1 MTQDR
6 TSLFGARVL
15 VGTFVDAADLR
26 LKARIASLTRS
37 RDEYRKLYLSALEQI
52 RKLELGL
59 LGQKA
64 ERLSGTDGQLALA
77 ILETLLGSEPSSS
90 DESEEDLDDED
101 EEEEQEPKPKKGKP
115 RRSRPPEEL
124 PRVQIEIIPPEVQ
137 RKGLDAFVR
146 IGEEVVESLENRPAS
161 QVVVRVIKPKFK
173 EKGSSDGGQ
182 TQPEAGD
189 GASVMLAP
197 SSDNAESKS
206 SEPAEEKAV
215 KIYVAETPE
224 LPIKR
229 GSAGPGFLAQ
239 SIVRRWQDHLPLH
252 RLESIYAREGVRI
265 ARSTMCGWHEELAS
279 LTRPVIDAMWKDALK
294 QPYLCTDATGV
305 LVQAK
310 EKCRHGHFWVVVAAE
325 LHVLFRYSK
334 KHDSDAVDRMLKGY
348 QGYVVADAHSV
359 YDHLFGENGATE
371 SGCWGHGRRYH
382 FKALGSDP
390 DRARAALGMINALF
404 RIERSIATAPRKKR
418 EKVRSEKSRP
428 IVERYFEWCHSEV
441 GRVIDE
447 TPIARAIRYSL
458 NQEPALRRFLEDGRL
473 PMHNNISELHL
484 RRQKIGSKNWLFV
497 GSDDAAEVNAVFTSL
512 LASCQLHGIE
522 PYGYLR
528 DIFCLLPSWP
538 NPRVLELAPAY
549 WKKTFEQ
556 DETQRKLD
564 ANIYRRVSLGLDP
577 IHPGAQ

>member
-1 MTQDR
+1 
-6 TSLFGARVL
+6 VL
-15 VGTFVDAADLR
+15 VGTFVDAGDLR
-26 LKARIASLTRS
+26 LKARIASITRS

-90 DESEEDLDDED
+90 DDLAEDLDDEH
-101 EEEEQEPKPKKGKP
+101 EQEEQESKPEKRKPK
-115 RRSRPPEEL
+115 RTRPPSEL

-137 RKGLDAFVR
+137 RKGLDAFER
-146 IGEEVVESLENRPAS
+146 IGEDVVESLENRPAS
-161 QVVVRVIKPKFK
+161 QVVVRVVKPKFK
-173 EKGSSDGGQ
+173 EKGSNDGR
-182 TQPEAGD
+182 TQGAPED
-189 GASVMLAP
+189 GTSVTLAASSAE
-197 SSDNAESKS
+197 ESKTS
-206 SEPAEEKAV
+206 AEEKPV

-252 RLESIYAREGVRI
+252 RMESVYAREGVRV
-265 ARSTMCGWHEELAS
+265 ARSTMCGWHEELAA
-279 LTRPVIDAMWKDALK
+279 LTRPVIDAMWKDALQ

-310 EKCRHGHFWVVVAAE
+310 EKCRHGHFWVVVAPE

-348 QGYVVADAHSV
+348 QGYVVADAHAV

-371 SGCWGHGRRYH
+371 SGCWAHGRRYY

-390 DRARAALGMINALF
+390 DRARVALGMINALF

-428 IVERYFEWCHSEV
+428 IVERYFEWSHSEI

-447 TPIARAIRYSL
+447 TPISRALRYSL
-458 NQEPALRRFLEDGRL
+458 NQEAALRRFLEDARL

-538 NPRVLELAPAY
+538 IPRVLELAPAY

-577 IHPGAQ
+577 IHPVAQ

>member
-1 MTQDR
+1 MR
-6 TSLFGARVL
+6 I
-15 VGTFVDAADLR
+15 GTFVDAGDLR
-26 LKARIASLTRS
+26 LKARILSITRS

-52 RKLELGL
+52 RKLELGI

-64 ERLSGTDGQLALA
+64 ERISGTDGQLTLA
-77 ILETLLGSEPSSS
+77 ILETLLGSDRDEPAKAP
-90 DESEEDLDDED
+90 DD
-101 EEEEQEPKPKKGKP
+101 EEEQEEKEPKPRKGTP
-115 RRSRPPEEL
+115 RRTRPPAEL

-137 RKGLDAFVR
+137 RKGLDAYVR
-146 IGEEVVESLENRPAS
+146 ISEEVVESLENRPAS
-161 QVVVRVIKPKFK
+161 QVVVRVVKPKFK
-173 EKGSSDGGQ
+173 EKGSIDDQ
-182 TQPEAGD
+182 VQPSEV
-189 GASVMLAP
+189 GASLG
-197 SSDNAESKS
+197 DEESKS
-206 SEPAEEKAV
+206 SEPGEEKPV

-252 RLESIYAREGVRI
+252 RMESIYAREGVHI
-265 ARSTMCGWHEELAS
+265 ARSTMCGWHEELAA
-279 LTRPVIDAMWKDALK
+279 LTRPVINAMWKDALK

-310 EKCRHGHFWVVVAAE
+310 EKCRHGHFWVVIAPE
-325 LHVLFRYSK
+325 HHVLFQYSR

-348 QGYVVADAHSV
+348 EGYVVADAHAV
-359 YDHLFGENGATE
+359 YDHLFGENGAIE
-371 SGCWGHGRRYH
+371 CGCWAHARRYY

-390 DRARAALGMINALF
+390 ERARVGLGMINALF
-404 RIERSIATAPRKKR
+404 RIERSIANAPRKKR

-428 IVERYFEWCHSEV
+428 IVERYFEWSRSEV
-441 GRVIDE
+441 VRVVDE

-458 NQEPALRRFLEDGRL
+458 NQEVALRRFLEDGRL
-473 PMHNNISELHL
+473 PIHNNLSELHL
-484 RRQKIGSKNWLFV
+484 RRQKIGGKNWLFV

-538 NPRVLELAPAY
+538 SPRVLDLAPAY

-564 ANIYRRVSLGLDP
+564 ANIYRRVTLGLDP

>member
-1 MTQDR
+1 LTEDR
-6 TSLFGARVL
+6 TSLFGACVL
-15 VGTFVDAADLR
+15 VGTFVDAGDLR
-26 LKARIASLTRS
+26 LKARIVSLTRS

-77 ILETLLGSEPSSS
+77 ILETLLGSEPSRS
-90 DESEEDLDDED
+90 DLPTEDLDDE
-101 EEEEQEPKPKKGKP
+101 EEQEDQESKPEKRKP
-115 RRSRPPEEL
+115 RRTRPPAEL

-161 QVVVRVIKPKFK
+161 QVVLRVVKPKFK
-173 EKGSSDGGQ
+173 EKGSSDGQ
-182 TQPEAGD
+182 RPEAPSENGS
-189 GASVMLAP
+189 SVMVAP
-197 SSDNAESKS
+197 SSEEEGSRTSEST
-206 SEPAEEKAV
+206 EKKPV
-215 KIYVAETPE
+215 KIYIAETPE

-265 ARSTMCGWHEELAS
+265 ARSTMCGWHEELAA

-310 EKCRHGHFWVVVAAE
+310 EKCRHGHFWVVVAPE

-334 KHDSDAVDRMLKGY
+334 KHDSHAVDRMLEGY
-348 QGYVVADAHSV
+348 QGYVVADAHTV

-371 SGCWGHGRRYH
+371 CGCWAHGRRYH
-382 FKALGSDP
+382 FKSLGTDP
-390 DRARAALGMINALF
+390 DRARVALGMINALF

-428 IVERYFEWCHSEV
+428 IVERYFEWCGAEI

-458 NQEPALRRFLEDGRL
+458 NQEAALRRFLEDGRL

-484 RRQKIGSKNWLFV
+484 RRQKIGGKNWLFV

-538 NPRVLELAPAY
+538 IPRVLDLAPAY

-577 IHPGAQ
+577 IHPSAQ